1 MAEGVR
7 TRRREPPEVR
17 REQLLDAAAQ
27 VFLDRGLAQA
37 TIADVAEAA
46 GLAKGT
52 VYLYFDSKSVLLTA
66 LRARYTSQ
74 WLAQSGRLDA
84 PPGRGGYRQQLRSF
98 LGEMYDFCAGNQR
111 LHHLLF
117 HAAEVSED
125 EPLERARADLLRFVT
140 RGAEAGEFTVDDPE
154 TTRVV
159 PARRPP
165 RAPAALPARQP
176 QPPRLPRRRLAALRP
191 PARHHALAGPPARK
205 RSMARRWSPQDR
217 PTARWKTPSSM
228 VQAWDRMSQ

>member
-1 MAEGVR
+1 VAEGGR
-7 TRRREPPEVR
+7 TRRRESPEVR

-37 TIADVAEAA
+37 TIADVAESA

-52 VYLYFDSKSVLLTA
+52 VYLYFDSKSALLTA

-74 WLAQSGRLDA
+74 WLAQSGRLDG
-84 PPGRGGYRQQLRSF
+84 PPGRGGYRQRLRSF
-98 LGEMYDFCAGNQR
+98 LGEMYDFHAGNQR

-125 EPLERARADLLRFVT
+125 EPLERARADLVRFVT

-154 TTRVV
+154 ATASFLLDGLHGLLLRSLH
-159 PARRPP
+159 ANRSRRAFLSAAWPLCASLL
-165 RAPAALPARQP
+165 RIAP
-176 QPPRLPRRRLAALRP
+176 
-191 PARHHALAGPPARK
+191 
-205 RSMARRWSPQDR
+205 
-217 PTARWKTPSSM
+217 
-228 VQAWDRMSQ
+228 